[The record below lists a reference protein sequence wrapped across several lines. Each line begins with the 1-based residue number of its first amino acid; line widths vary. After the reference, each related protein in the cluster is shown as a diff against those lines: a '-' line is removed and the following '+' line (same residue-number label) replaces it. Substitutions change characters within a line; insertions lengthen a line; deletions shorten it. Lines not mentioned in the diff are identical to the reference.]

1 MTHNNQSTLSDYQL
15 RAQRMAALAAERDE
29 PEETPHRVQLPIWAE
44 PERLIPNAMLRSA
57 LFSCARR
64 RDFVKDALIASWPDV
79 EIRFSGETLNQF
91 DESVWMQ
98 IIHLYRK
105 QGEPADLKV
114 RFNAKPFCRML
125 GRTGKSGGDVAQ
137 LRQALVRLRGGTIH
151 VFHNGMEYGGGV
163 LQDFTH
169 DEERGFIVVTL
180 NPKYLQL
187 LGAGYTRVG
196 WETRK
201 ALPTGIATWMQ
212 LYVLSHRA
220 TKTSPHRIGLEQLHK
235 LSGMGSS
242 PKEFRRHLKR
252 TMELMKNHGV
262 VKSWRITDNGALE
275 FVRPPAR
282 KRGPRS

>member
-1 MTHNNQSTLSDYQL
+1 
-15 RAQRMAALAAERDE
+15 MAALAAEHDE
-29 PEETPHRVQLPIWAE
+29 SEEPPPRLRLPVCPE
-44 PERLIPNAMLRSA
+44 PERLIPNAMVRSA

-64 RDFVKDALIASWPDV
+64 RDFVKDALIVSWPDS

-98 IIHLYRK
+98 IIYLYRQ
-105 QGEPADLKV
+105 QGEPTDLKV

-125 GRTGKSGGDVAQ
+125 GRTGRSGGDVAQ
-137 LRQALVRLRGGTIH
+137 LREALVRLRGGTIH
-151 VFHNGMEYGGGV
+151 TFHNGKEYAGGV
-163 LQDFTH
+163 IGDFTH
-169 DEERGFIVVTL
+169 DEDRGFYVVTL

-187 LGAGYTRVG
+187 LCTGYTRVV

-220 TKTSPHRIGLEQLHK
+220 TKTHPHRIGLERLHNM
-235 LSGMGSS
+235 SGMGSS

-252 TMELMKNHGV
+252 TMEILKSHSV
-262 VKSWRITDNGALE
+262 VESWRITDNGALE
-275 FVRPPAR
+275 FVRPPAK